1 MKHGK
6 IIVFEGLDGSGKC
19 TQSKIL
25 VDKLRSMGKNSQWVS
40 IPNYNSLSSG
50 PVKMYLN
57 CEISKNLYDINPYAA
72 SSFFAVDRIVNY
84 LQIWKKNYEKED
96 SIIVCDRYST
106 SNMIYQLAK
115 TDRNNWDN
123 FLDWV
128 CDLEY
133 NKFKIPHPDIVIY
146 LKVPIQVSQE
156 LIKARSSPDLHE
168 SNLEFLYSCA
178 EAAEYSAKKFNWCTV
193 DCSKDENSIQS
204 VDDIS
209 LQVLDLVNKKNII

>member
-25 VDKLRSMGKNSQWVS
+25 VDKLRSIGKDARWVS
-40 IPNYNSLSSG
+40 IPNYDSLSSG

-84 LQIWKKNYEKED
+84 IQIWKKDYDKED
-96 SIIVCDRYST
+96 SIIICDRYST

-115 TDRNNWDN
+115 TDKNDWDYFLNW
-123 FLDWV
+123 L

-133 NKFKIPHPDIVIY
+133 NKFEIPRPDAVIY
-146 LKVPIQVSQE
+146 LKVPIQISQE

-178 EAAEYSAKKFNWCTV
+178 EAAEYSAKKFNWYTI
-193 DCSKDENSIQS
+193 DCSKDQKSIQS
-204 VDDIS
+204 VENIS
-209 LQVLDLVNKKNII
+209 SKILDLINEKNII